1 MLYHDK
7 QALPLLMEKKMVEY
21 DMAKDIDDL
30 IDCTSK
36 GVKTNRK
43 RERKLGGE
51 FGENDRTWPK

>member
-1 MLYHDK
+1 
-7 QALPLLMEKKMVEY
+7 MEKKMVEY